1 MFESAKNNA
10 GFRYKKTNDVS
21 DYWNVVGL
29 THNIW
34 QVIAGDLVSIAS
46 TFAYNGGRLYAK
58 DYLNGT
64 LVNDFNFAATSPIA
78 QDGFQVGRVGAASYT
93 TFQDIY
99 RAAVYSRALT
109 ADEIAANYAIDKARF
124 GLP

>member
-1 MFESAKNNA
+1 MKVILEHLTK
-10 GFRYKKTNDVS
+10 RYPSRDK
-21 DYWNVVGL
+21 
-29 THNIW
+29 
-34 QVIAGDLVSIAS
+34 
-46 TFAYNGGRLYAK
+46 
-58 DYLNGT
+58 NGT
-64 LVNDFNFAATSPIA
+64 TVTAVNDFNFAATSPIA